1 MRLREFLTEQPP
13 GGGGGAIGAAL
24 GQFAGKAANYPMM
37 YAELYKQYRE
47 ERLKR
52 EKEKKA
58 EKEATAKEKAAKKK
72 LQDIASKMT
81 PQQKVDVKK
90 QLDKQPAQP
99 QKSTTPGKPEIG
111 QLGYGTD
118 GRTYKW
124 AGQQWLSPT
133 GGIKRK
139 GVQVLVK

>member
-1 MRLREFLTEQPP
+1 MRLREFITEAPGP
-13 GGGGGAIGAAL
+13 GGGELGSAIG
-24 GQFAGKAANYPMM
+24 QFVGKAVNYPMM
-37 YAELYKQYRE
+37 YAELYKQYRQ
-47 ERLKR
+47 ERKDR
-52 EKEKKA
+52 EKAKSNKETPK
-58 EKEATAKEKAAKKK
+58 EKEAKEKLEK
-72 LQDIASKMT
+72 IASKMT

-99 QKSTTPGKPEIG
+99 QRSTIKGKPEIG

-124 AGQQWLSPT
+124 AGQQWLTPN
-133 GGIKRK
+133 GAPKRK

>member
-1 MRLREFLTEQPP
+1 MRLREFLAEQPP

-52 EKEKKA
+52 QKEKSQQ
-58 EKEATAKEKAAKKK
+58 ETPKEKAAKEK

-133 GGIKRK
+133 GAPKRK